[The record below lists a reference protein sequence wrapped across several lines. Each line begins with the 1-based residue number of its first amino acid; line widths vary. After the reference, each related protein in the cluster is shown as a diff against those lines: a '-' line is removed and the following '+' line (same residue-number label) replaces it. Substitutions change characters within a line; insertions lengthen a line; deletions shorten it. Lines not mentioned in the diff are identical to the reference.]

1 MTPKGRVS
9 PFGHLRIN
17 GCSHLPEA
25 FRRVPR
31 PSSPLDA
38 KASTRCPSTLARNS
52 VMHRCPDPSCSGIPP
67 FAGRTWCPGE
77 CARRPLLEIR
87 YADDALPTRVHW
99 VGAPPRLGRN
109 VFTMIKSQPDGLPSG
124 ITFGRAATSYRAGRS
139 RSGSFGERGGA
150 DRVRTGDLLLA
161 KQALSQLSYSPAR

>member
-52 VMHRCPDPSCSGIPP
+52 VMHRRYVPLAAGQRPSPR
-67 FAGRTWCPGE
+67 RTCCPGE
-77 CARRPLLEIR
+77 CARRPLFEIR
-87 YADDALPTRVHW
+87 YADDALPPRVHW
-99 VGAPPRLGRN
+99 DDAPPRLGRN

-124 ITFGRAATSYRAGRS
+124 NSQSLQCRGAIRARAAVQ
-139 RSGSFGERGGA
+139 GSWIC
-150 DRVRTGDLLLA
+150 
-161 KQALSQLSYSPAR
+161 Q